1 MVHPLL
7 RADSL
12 ILGYSA
18 PASMVKTTH
27 MMLWFWF
34 ALLLRATV
42 SATVVVSA
50 TVAAEAAGPF
60 WGGLI
65 VSLPIGAGPAYAM
78 LALQHDA
85 AFIADSALNSFAAN
99 ASTFVF
105 QAAIALLATRV
116 RWYWALA
123 GGGLGWIIA
132 ILLIRQVTWDT
143 AGAFWLNAGVIALCV
158 AATGHIGMQ
167 ARGGSGSRAPVR
179 PRWFDLLGRAA
190 LVGLTVGA
198 VVTGSRALGPSLTG
212 MAAVFPVATASFAV
226 LILLRLG
233 GGPTAA
239 IMASAIR
246 AMPGFALSILT
257 LHLAAVPLGVVPA
270 LFVALLPSLA
280 WSAMRM
286 LGRALYRGWVATS
299 SP

>member
-1 MVHPLL
+1 
-7 RADSL
+7 
-12 ILGYSA
+12 
-18 PASMVKTTH
+18 
-27 MMLWFWF
+27 MLFTFWF
-34 ALLLRATV
+34 ALLLRAAV
-42 SATVVVSA
+42 SAAVVVTA

-105 QAAIALLATRV
+105 QTAIALLATRV
-116 RWYWALA
+116 RWFWALA
-123 GGGLGWIIA
+123 GAAVGWA
-132 ILLIRQVTWDT
+132 VAVLLIHQFTWD
-143 AGAFWLNAGVIALCV
+143 APGAFWLNAVVIALSIGV
-158 AATGHIGMQ
+158 TWPIGMH
-167 ARGGSGSRAPVR
+167 ARGQLRSRAPVR

-198 VVTGSRALGPSLTG
+198 VVTGSQALGPTLTG
-212 MAAVFPVATASFAV
+212 MAAVFPVATASFAA

-239 IMASAIR
+239 IMASAVR
-246 AMPGFALSILT
+246 AMPGFALSLLT
-257 LHLAAVPLGVVPA
+257 LHLAAVPFGVVAA
-270 LFVALLPSLA
+270 LCIALLPSLA
-280 WSAMRM
+280 WSAMLM
-286 LGRALYRGWVATS
+286 LGRALYRGRAVTS